1 MNGDYIKLSRN
12 ILEWEWYKNI
22 NTKVLFFHCL
32 LKANWKEGKFEG
44 TIIPRGSFISSIQ
57 KLATETELTTR
68 EVRTAIEHLK
78 TTGELTVKTT
88 NKYSI
93 FTVNNYCIYQGNDIQ
108 NDNKTTNNRQSN
120 DNLTT
125 TIEENKERKKGIN
138 KKETPKGVKKVE
150 RYFDDDSLNN
160 AFLDFIKMRKEIKKP
175 MTVRAVEM
183 AIKKLTELATLPF
196 GEEMDVELAVKILE
210 QSIFNNW
217 QGLFPLKENG
227 GGNTGGTR
235 ECDTTYD
242 AKDIYGEEWYEGGTF
257 AGF

>member
-12 ILEWEWYKNI
+12 ILEWEWYSDV
-22 NTKVLFFHCL
+22 NTCRLFIHMIL
-32 LKANWKEGKFEG
+32 RANWKEGNFRG
-44 TIIPRGSFISSIQ
+44 NVIPRGSFVSSIG
-57 KLATETELTTR
+57 KLADETLLTQD
-68 EVRTAIEHLK
+68 EVRTAVKHLIRTK
-78 TTGELTVKTT
+78 EITKQST
-88 NKYSI
+88 NKYTV
-93 FTVNNYCIYQGNDIQ
+93 FTVNNYELYQCVPKQDTKQ
-108 NDNKTTNNRQSN
+108 LPTNSQPIP
-120 DNLTT
+120 NLFP
-125 TIEENKERKKGIN
+125 TIEEKKERKKGIN

-175 MTVRAVEM
+175 MTGRAVEM

-196 GEEMDVELAVKILE
+196 GEEMDAELAVKILE

-227 GGNTGGTR
+227 GGNTGGSR